1 MSESVR
7 DLVLGVVQQRKSDAV
22 SEAGQRG
29 VHHPAAHGD
38 RGQHSEPG
46 QCVSGDCSNRAP
58 SSGTK
63 SRQLAARI
71 ATETTEST
79 Q

>member
-1 MSESVR
+1 MSLSATWCWESFSNANPMLYPR
-7 DLVLGVVQQRKSDAV
+7 RASAV
-22 SEAGQRG
+22 STIQPPTVTAVSTPSQGNASAGA
-29 VHHPAAHGD
+29 VPK
-38 RGQHSEPG
+38 
-46 QCVSGDCSNRAP
+46 RAP